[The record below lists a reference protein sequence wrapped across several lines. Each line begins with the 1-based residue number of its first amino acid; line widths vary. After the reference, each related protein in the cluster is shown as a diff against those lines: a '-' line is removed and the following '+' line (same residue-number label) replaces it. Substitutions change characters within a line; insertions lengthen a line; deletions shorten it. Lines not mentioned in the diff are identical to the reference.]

1 MGMGLIYV
9 ILAAG
14 LVLILSVSRIFL
26 IAYGQFYMIGA
37 YVVWAGSTFLKLPF
51 PVSLCMS
58 VLTTAMLALIC
69 YRLIFH
75 YIQYLE
81 RQFLA
86 MIVAAI
92 GLMMVLGQTGLV
104 LFGTSPRGV
113 GTIFPGLVHFIGIN
127 VSVEKLVL
135 MVLAITITLTLF
147 FVYEKTK
154 IGRAMQAVSFN
165 PDAASLMGVDTE
177 RIFLVTMAIGGALAG
192 FAGGIMTPV
201 YGVYPEMGQEI
212 ILSIIIVVML
222 GGMDSLFGA
231 VIGGLIMGL
240 TMSFGQYFTAGLGH
254 ILLFFLV
261 GILLLF
267 RPAGLL
273 GSGTAIDV

>member
-14 LVLILSVSRIFL
+14 LVLILSVSRIFF
-26 IAYGQFYMIGA
+26 IAYGQFFMIGA
-37 YVVWAGSTFLKLPF
+37 YVVWAGSILLKLPF
-51 PVSLCMS
+51 PVSLCLS
-58 VLTTAMLALIC
+58 VLTTTILALIC

-92 GLMMVLGQTGLV
+92 GLMMVLGQAGLV

-113 GTIFPGLVHFIGIN
+113 GTIFPGMVHFAGIN

-135 MVLAITITLTLF
+135 MALALVITLALF
-147 FVYEKTK
+147 FVYEKTN
-154 IGRAMQAVSFN
+154 IGRAMQSVSFN
-165 PDAASLMGVDTE
+165 PEAASLMGVDTD
-177 RIFLVTMAIGGALAG
+177 RIYLVTMAVGGALAG
-192 FAGGIMTPV
+192 FAGGIMVPV
-201 YGVYPEMGQEI
+201 YGAYPEMGQEI
-212 ILSIIIVVML
+212 ILSILIVVML

-231 VIGGLIMGL
+231 VLGGLIMGL
-240 TMSFGQYFTAGLGH
+240 TMSFGQYYTAGLAH
-254 ILLFFLV
+254 ILLFLIV
-261 GILLLF
+261 GILLFF
-267 RPAGLL
+267 RPGGLL
-273 GSGTAIDV
+273 GRGTGMDV

>member
-14 LVLILSVSRIFL
+14 LVLILSVSRIFF

-37 YVVWAGSTFLKLPF
+37 YVVWAGSTFLNLPF

-58 VLTTAMLALIC
+58 VLTTAILALIC

-135 MVLAITITLTLF
+135 MVLAIAITFILF

-165 PDAASLMGVDTE
+165 PEAASLMGVDTD
-177 RIFLVTMAIGGALAG
+177 RIFLVTIAIGGALAG

-201 YGVYPEMGQEI
+201 YGAYPEMGQEI
-212 ILSIIIVVML
+212 ILSVIIVVML

-231 VIGGLIMGL
+231 VLGGLIMGL

-273 GSGTAIDV
+273 GSGTTIDV

>member
-154 IGRAMQAVSFN
+154 IDHFINYYCGNAWGHGQPVRGRARRADHGPDHELRPIFHCRPGPYTSFF
-165 PDAASLMGVDTE
+165 PCWHS
-177 RIFLVTMAIGGALAG
+177 F
-192 FAGGIMTPV
+192 
-201 YGVYPEMGQEI
+201 
-212 ILSIIIVVML
+212 IV
-222 GGMDSLFGA
+222 
-231 VIGGLIMGL
+231 
-240 TMSFGQYFTAGLGH
+240 
-254 ILLFFLV
+254 
-261 GILLLF
+261 
-267 RPAGLL
+267 
-273 GSGTAIDV
+273 